1 MESRRDAK
9 NNVLEKERFIEN
21 MKLEMGKKAGQIK
34 NISSSQISK
43 LREQLTVYLSC
54 MCSCVLEYDKNIR
67 TQLDFSISRFKF
79 SN

>member
-9 NNVLEKERFIEN
+9 NNVLEKERYIEN

-54 MCSCVLEYDKNIR
+54 MCSWVLEYDKNIR